1 MKLKKI
7 FTNIRVLIL
16 LVFLVLAVVAI
27 YPNFTA
33 EGVAIRNVKVNT
45 SAAEA
50 GIESPNPNS
59 PPMTRERVIAINN
72 QPIKDL
78 ADYYEIVSDLRP
90 NLTITLQTND
100 DVYTLTTREKFETI
114 TLNET
119 TTKVVEETYQE
130 TINQTL
136 VNKTRNKTVVVNKT
150 EKRSLGMEDLGLSV
164 YDAPNSN
171 IRKGLDLEGGTRVVL
186 SPEEKLPDDTLDLL
200 VSNLERRLNI
210 YGLSDLVV
218 RKAGDIFSDQQ
229 YIIVEIAGANEEEVR
244 ELLSKQGNFEAK
256 IGGKVVFEG
265 GTGDITY
272 VCRSSDCSGI
282 DPSQPCR
289 QIDDQEHMCRF
300 RFSIALKPEAAE
312 RQAAVTSNLTTITTD
327 EQGNLLARED
337 QYLNETL
344 DLFLDGQKVDSLN
357 IGSDLKGRAVTDI
370 QISGSGVGTTEQQA
384 SFTALENMKQMQ
396 TVLITGSL
404 PVELNIEKTESLSP
418 QLGDE
423 FIKSAFLMGFL
434 AIFAVAFV
442 VYLRYRKIQV
452 FVPMVITM
460 VSEVVLIL
468 GMASLIGWNLDLAAI
483 AGIIIAVGTGVDD
496 QIVITDEV
504 LRGKKKHMN
513 WKTKIKNAFFIIMAA
528 FFTTFVAMIP
538 LVFAG
543 AGILKGFAITTML
556 GISFGVFV
564 TRPAF
569 AAIMEQLL
577 SE

>member
-7 FTNIRVLIL
+7 FTNVRVLIL

-27 YPNFTA
+27 YPDFTA
-33 EGVAIRNVKVNT
+33 EGVAIRNVNVNT

-50 GIESPNPNS
+50 GIESPDPNS
-59 PPMTRERVIAINN
+59 PPMSRERIIAINN

-78 ADYYEIVSDLRP
+78 ADYYEVVNDLRP

-100 DVYTLTTREKFETI
+100 NVYTLTTREEFETI

-186 SPEEKLPDDTLDLL
+186 SPEEKLPDDTIDLL

-210 YGLSDLVV
+210 YGLSDVVV

-256 IGGKVVFEG
+256 IGGKVVFQG

-282 DPSQPCR
+282 DPSQPCT

-327 EQGNLLARED
+327 EQGNLLAREN

-344 DLFLDGQKVDSLN
+344 DLFLDG
-357 IGSDLKGRAVTDI
+357 
-370 QISGSGVGTTEQQA
+370 
-384 SFTALENMKQMQ
+384 
-396 TVLITGSL
+396 
-404 PVELNIEKTESLSP
+404 
-418 QLGDE
+418 
-423 FIKSAFLMGFL
+423 
-434 AIFAVAFV
+434 
-442 VYLRYRKIQV
+442 
-452 FVPMVITM
+452 
-460 VSEVVLIL
+460 
-468 GMASLIGWNLDLAAI
+468 
-483 AGIIIAVGTGVDD
+483 
-496 QIVITDEV
+496 
-504 LRGKKKHMN
+504 
-513 WKTKIKNAFFIIMAA
+513 
-528 FFTTFVAMIP
+528 
-538 LVFAG
+538 
-543 AGILKGFAITTML
+543 
-556 GISFGVFV
+556 
-564 TRPAF
+564 
-569 AAIMEQLL
+569 
-577 SE
+577 